1 MTHEKGGFMRSVP
14 LKLWGFIVLVV
25 ITSWA
30 PSSARGLAESGT
42 GPALTSI
49 GPLTFGP
56 NGTLFAADN
65 QAATIYGLDLAAQ
78 ARGAVPGAKG
88 LDAIDQ
94 KIAAMLGTGPREITI
109 TDLAVNPS
117 SHNAF
122 VSVMRGQ
129 GAGAAPAL
137 FRVDGAGTIDLI
149 ALQSMKFSKIELPN
163 APAANA
169 NARRSAR
176 SDAVTDMAF
185 ADGRLW
191 IAGLSSEEF
200 SSKLRSVSYP
210 FNTID
215 RGTSVEIFHGNHGQL
230 ETRSPVY
237 TFLPYMIN
245 NQPHLIASYLC
256 TPLVKFAV
264 SSLKAGDKVRGTT
277 IAELGAGNRPLDMI
291 LYKKGGHEFLL
302 MSNNSRG
309 VMKIPTDNF
318 ASASPITAPVSS
330 ETAGIAYETIASMKG
345 IEQLEQL
352 DAQNSIVIAR
362 NGSGALDLQV
372 VPLP

>member
-1 MTHEKGGFMRSVP
+1 MRSVQ

-30 PSSARGLAESGT
+30 PSSARGIAESGV

-49 GPLTFGP
+49 GPLAFGP
-56 NGTLFAADN
+56 DGTLFAADN

-78 ARGAVPGAKG
+78 GRGAVPGAKG

-94 KIAAMLGTGPREITI
+94 KLAAMLGTGARDITI
-109 TDLAVNPS
+109 TDLAVHPA

-122 VSVMRGQ
+122 VAVMRGQ
-129 GAGAAPAL
+129 GTGAAPAL
-137 FRVDGAGTIDLI
+137 FRVDGAGTIDAI
-149 ALQSMKFSKIELPN
+149 SMTSVKFSKLELPN
-163 APAANA
+163 APAANPS
-169 NARRSAR
+169 ARRSAR
-176 SDAVTDMAF
+176 SDSVTDMAYT
-185 ADGRLW
+185 DGHLW

-210 FNTID
+210 FNTVD

-237 TFLPYMIN
+237 TFIPYTIN
-245 NQPHLIASYLC
+245 SQPHLIASYLC
-256 TPLVKFAV
+256 TPLVKFAL
-264 SSLKAGDKVRGTT
+264 SSLKPGDKVRGTT

-291 LYKKGGHEFLL
+291 LYKKGGREFLL

-309 VMKIPTDNF
+309 VMKIPTENF
-318 ASASPITAPVSS
+318 GSAAAITAPVSA
-330 ETAGIAYETIASMKG
+330 ETAGIGYETIASMKG
-345 IEQLEQL
+345 VEQLDQL

-362 NGSGALDLQV
+362 GDSGALNLQV